1 MGNPG
6 ILLLIALAPVVIIA
20 FYIYFRDKYEK
31 EPFWMLVKSLLL
43 GVVIVIPVGFVEIAL
58 GHLPNYLPVSF
69 PVFYES
75 FVVAGFTEELFKYA
89 AVLLLIWKNK
99 NFNERFDGIVYAT
112 FVSLGFAALENILYV
127 LDKGAG
133 IGIGRAFLSVP
144 GHALFG
150 IFMGYQLGLAKFVP
164 TERPKRL
171 LLAFFIPFICHGI
184 YDYLVLGGN
193 IWEILIF
200 IPLIIYAWI
209 RGFKTLKAGGQY
221 TLTAPLPMT
230 PEVPPEKEG
239 KGNGDIQ

>member
-1 MGNPG
+1 MS
-6 ILLLIALAPVVIIA
+6 ILIIALAPVIIIA
-20 FYIYFRDKYEK
+20 FYIYYRDKYEK
-31 EPFWMLVKSLLL
+31 EPLGMLVKGLLL
-43 GVVIVIPVGFVEIAL
+43 GAVIV
-58 GHLPNYLPVSF
+58 LPIVLIEFGLKSFENQLPF
-69 PVFYES
+69 PTFYEA
-75 FVVAGFTEELFKYA
+75 FVVAAFTEELFKYA